1 MRGWT
6 LRELERRTG
15 ISRAMLCRYEGG
27 QTSPNLETVFEI
39 AQAFNIRVCDL
50 VPEVN
55 SFR

>member
-15 ISRAMLCRYEGG
+15 ISRAMLCRYENG
-27 QTSPNLETVFEI
+27 QTSPNLEAVFEI

-55 SFR
+55 GFR